1 MSITATTM
9 TAPNPPSGSFIAAVR
24 SSCAQ
29 VRRAAGLEPDMEH
42 IDAFLHSL
50 DKQTYTR
57 LKEQHGLSFP
67 LKFPSLLSELNFLG
81 VLALL
86 NGLSGYRTAF
96 HSATGSGVYQ
106 NIVKLLFGLYI
117 TGSAEAGSASAGSSF
132 LTAQGL
138 ASLEAGRVAEL
149 MGVSLHEEKP
159 HETIPGLTV
168 GTKGGEM
175 YDAVSLIVQVCNDT
189 GTRLLQAGYP
199 NLGTWTIETL
209 NAAPINADDLQMS
222 EHFVEKLVT
231 FLPAFADQ
239 FSVQLSPNNSD
250 DAAHQVYVYKR
261 AFFFLHSIHHR
272 LAGST
277 DSQGIRVPN
286 TLKTLPMFVD
296 NVLPTMSI
304 WFGFFTPPS
313 AAAPTT
319 QLTELYK
326 WIAEATQYAS
336 LPRTQ
341 LETMQ
346 KNQPGPLLAPNQ
358 AYLVRAAT
366 LDIGTVVTKRA
377 LELAQQDTNLAWLH
391 DFNEVDLDGYLWAVA
406 KDDPLLRKVPRFMQ
420 KNTMMF

>member
-1 MSITATTM
+1 MA
-9 TAPNPPSGSFIAAVR
+9 APNPPLGSFIAAVR

-29 VRRAAGLEPDMEH
+29 VRQAAGIEPDMEH
-42 IDAFLHSL
+42 IDAFLKSL
-50 DKQTYTR
+50 DKDTYIR

-96 HSATGSGVYQ
+96 HGATGSGVYQ

-117 TGSAEAGSASAGSSF
+117 TGSSEAGSASAGSSF

-138 ASLEAGRVAEL
+138 ASLEVGRIAEL

-159 HETIPGLTV
+159 HESIPGLTV

-175 YDAVSLIVQVCNDT
+175 YDAVTLIVQVCNDT

-199 NLGTWTIETL
+199 NLGAWTVETL
-209 NAAPINADDLQMS
+209 NAAPKDADELQAS

-239 FSVQLSPNNSD
+239 FAVKVSADQP
-250 DAAHQVYVYKR
+250 AHNVYVYKR
-261 AFFFLHSIHHR
+261 AFFFLHSIYLR
-272 LAGST
+272 LNASADG
-277 DSQGIRVPN
+277 QGIRVPN

-304 WFGFFTPPS
+304 WFGFFQPPS
-313 AAAPTT
+313 APLPEFAG
-319 QLTELYK
+319 LFD
-326 WIAEATQYAS
+326 WIANATQYAA
-336 LPRTQ
+336 LPRDK
-341 LETMQ
+341 LETME
-346 KNQPGPLLAPNQ
+346 KNQAGPLLDETQ

-366 LDIGTVVTKRA
+366 LDIGTVITKRA
-377 LELAQQDTNLAWLH
+377 LQLAQQGGSFAWLH